1 MPDRRIGVPLSYLGW
16 LRASAAPP
24 DMALQG
30 ISQAAGGLWHV
41 GSCDTHQDRRQNVL
55 RHKIDRQVLTV
66 TTNYGKKTAQLD
78 PKVSRAALADQ
89 LLHELVREEKG
100 RKGSLL

>member
-1 MPDRRIGVPLSYLGW
+1 MSGHAIH
-16 LRASAAPP
+16 
-24 DMALQG
+24 
-30 ISQAAGGLWHV
+30 I
-41 GSCDTHQDRRQNVL
+41 
-55 RHKIDRQVLTV
+55 KIDGRTYSGTYKVDRQVLTV
-66 TTNYGKKTAQLD
+66 TTSYGKKAAHLD